1 MRKQLVAGARVASPI
16 HILGHSGRSRDAVRA
31 LMPLLC
37 LCLLLAPACCAFAAE
52 NAAPGGAQV
61 QPQASPVPSTP
72 AAAPTAPA
80 VEPAAPIET
89 TPAQPT
95 LTPEITPTQA
105 TAAPAAPAAAPTA
118 PAVVPTAPIE
128 TIPVQPTLT
137 PEITPTQATAAPEV
151 KPTAPAVKP
160 AALPIPIVDIQ
171 IAGAEHVQTEDIR
184 AAITSKVGGFYTEEQ
199 LARDR
204 EAVLRLGWF
213 QTVAAEREVVEN
225 GVRLIFRVRENPV
238 IKDIQFH
245 GISVL
250 ARDQL
255 LAVMRTKPG
264 SIYNI
269 QLLGLDGQ
277 AIEELYRSNGYSLA
291 FVLDQSIT
299 DEGVLILDIAEGVIE
314 SIRITGNTYTK
325 TYVVQRYVHA
335 KPGEIYNAKKVQA
348 DVARLTQS
356 GWFDSVRT
364 DAEVGEQP
372 GKVILIFVIVE
383 KQRTGQAVFGGA
395 YTSVQG
401 IIGFVDLSKTNLKG
415 SGQSLSLRGEFG
427 GERSYELG
435 YRNPW
440 IMSPETRMN
449 LGIYDRFVLREAFVT
464 TPDGANH
471 DILYR
476 ERRTG
481 GNVLLGRP
489 VSDHTTYYVGLRR
502 DDVALSDVALA
513 DQPYLTGVAF
523 QPSEVRSL
531 SLSSIT
537 DTRDNQ
543 NSPVGGAYHQFATE
557 FAGIFGGSKFNKY
570 TTDNRRYFR
579 AGTRTGL
586 PKVFAVRLIAGSVT
600 GSAPYLE
607 QFLIG
612 GPDSLRGYRVD
623 RFAGSHMVVLNTEY
637 RFPLTKNL
645 VGVGFVDAG
654 DAWGGTI
661 ASDPYFESDK
671 TFRMRLGYGVGV
683 RVQTPVGP
691 LRLDLGFSREGAQTE
706 FGVAQMF

>member
-1 MRKQLVAGARVASPI
+1 VVGARMAPSIDSWGP
-16 HILGHSGRSRDAVRA
+16 SGRSKDAARS

-37 LCLLLAPACCAFAAE
+37 LCLLFALACCAFGAE
-52 NAAPGGAQV
+52 GVVPGASQV
-61 QPQASPVPSTP
+61 QPQASPSPSTP
-72 AAAPTAPA
+72 AAAPVAPA
-80 VEPAAPIET
+80 AQPAAPIET

-95 LTPEITPTQA
+95 LAPET
-105 TAAPAAPAAAPTA
+105 
-118 PAVVPTAPIE
+118 
-128 TIPVQPTLT
+128 
-137 PEITPTQATAAPEV
+137 TPTQATAAPEV
-151 KPTAPAVKP
+151 KPAPAEKP

-171 IAGAEHVQTEDIR
+171 IAGNEHVQTEDIR

-199 LARDR
+199 LTRDR

-213 QTVAAEREVVEN
+213 QTVSAEREVVEN
-225 GVRLIFRVRENPV
+225 GVRLVFRVRENPV
-238 IKDIQFH
+238 IKDVQFQ

-250 ARDQL
+250 TRDQL

-264 SIYNI
+264 TIYNI
-269 QLLGLDGQ
+269 QLLALDGQ
-277 AIEELYRSNGYSLA
+277 AIEELYRSSGYSLA

-299 DEGVLILDIAEGVIE
+299 DQGVLVLGIAEGMIE
-314 SIRITGNTYTK
+314 SIRITGNTHTK
-325 TYVVQRYVHA
+325 TYVIQRYVHT
-335 KPGEIYNAKKVQA
+335 KPGEVYNARKVQT
-348 DVARLTQS
+348 DVARLSQH
-356 GWFDSVRT
+356 GWFESVRT

-383 KQRTGQAVFGGA
+383 KQRTGQAVVGGA

-415 SGQSLSLRGEFG
+415 TGQSLSLRGEFG
-427 GERSYELG
+427 GVRSYELG

-440 IMSPETRMN
+440 IMSPETRLN
-449 LGIYDRFVLREAFVT
+449 LGIYDRFILRQAFVT
-464 TPDGANH
+464 APDGSRR

-481 GNVLLGRP
+481 GNVLFGRP
-489 VSDHTTYYVGLRR
+489 VSDHTTYYLGVRR
-502 DDVALSDVALA
+502 DDVSLSDVAAA
-513 DQPYLTGVAF
+513 DQPFLTGVAF
-523 QPSEVRSL
+523 RPSKVRSL
-531 SLSSIT
+531 SLSSVT
-537 DTRDNQ
+537 DTRDNPS
-543 NSPVGGAYHQFATE
+543 NPVGGAFHQFATE
-557 FAGIFGGSKFNKY
+557 FAGVFGGSKFNKY

-579 AGTRTGL
+579 VGTRTGL
-586 PKVFAVRLIAGSVT
+586 PKVFAVRLIGGMVS

-623 RFAGSHMVVLNTEY
+623 RFAGSHMVVLNAEY

-654 DAWGGTI
+654 DAWGGAI
-661 ASDPYFESDK
+661 GSDPFFQSDK
-671 TFRMRLGYGVGV
+671 TFKIRLGYGVGV

-691 LRLDLGFSREGAQTE
+691 LRLDLGFSSEGAETH